1 MSDRTKKK
9 KLEMPST
16 ESLKQEL
23 AHEKYVQRYRRGL
36 RGVLYLLITAAALA
50 VLIATLWL
58 PVLHIYGDSMT
69 PTLQEGDLIV
79 AVKNER
85 WSQGKLIC
93 FWYNNRILVKRA
105 IAGPGDWV
113 NIEEDGTVLV
123 NGVALDEPYVS
134 DMALGDCDITLP
146 YQVPDNRVFV
156 LGDHRSV
163 SIDSRNSAVGSIP
176 MEQIVGT
183 VLLRIAPFSRFGFLK

>member
-9 KLEMPST
+9 EIEMPST

-134 DMALGDCDITLP
+134 DMSLGDCDITLP

-163 SIDSRNSAVGSIP
+163 SIDSRNSAVGAIP

>member
-9 KLEMPST
+9 EIEMPST

-23 AHEKYVQRYRRGL
+23 AHEKYVQRYRKGL

-123 NGVALDEPYVS
+123 NGVALDEPYVG
-134 DMALGDCDITLP
+134 DMSLGDCDITLP

-163 SIDSRNSAVGSIP
+163 SIDSRNSAVGAIP